1 MHTLKIHGRDNDS
14 IVLVGAPLSNLVEYV
29 RGHKQVIITDTNIA
43 RLYQKDFPSGNII
56 TLGVGE
62 ERKNL
67 DTVKYIYQQLMDFET
82 DRSTFIVG
90 IGGGVV
96 CDIAGF
102 AASTFMRGLRYGFV
116 ATSLLSQVDA
126 GVGGKN
132 GVNFAGYKNMI
143 GVVNQPEFVICD
155 PNLLNTLPPREILS
169 GLAEVVKHAVI
180 ADDRLFEFLEEN
192 FEKALQLNPKVIERL
207 VYDSAVIKSTIV
219 NQDEREQGER
229 RKLNFGHTLGHA
241 IEKMNSVSHSHGEA
255 ISVGMAIAADL
266 SVKCNR
272 LSISDNKR
280 IHNLLANFKLPIQ
293 LKFDPK
299 MLVDG
304 ITRDKKREGDMIH
317 FILLN
322 GIGDAVVEK
331 FSIQSLS
338 ELLNDLNYL
347 PDSR

>member
-1 MHTLKIHGRDNDS
+1 MYTLKIHGRDNDS
-14 IVLVGAPLSNLVEYV
+14 IVLIGARLSQLKKYV
-29 RGHKQVIITDTNIA
+29 CGDKQVIITDTNIA
-43 RLYQKDFPSGNII
+43 RLYQKDFPTGNII

-126 GVGGKN
+126 SVGGKN

-143 GVVNQPEFVICD
+143 GVFNQPEFVICD
-155 PNLLNTLPPREILS
+155 PDLLNTLPPREILS
-169 GLAEVVKHAVI
+169 GLAEVVKHAAI
-180 ADDRLFEFLEEN
+180 ADDRLFEFLEDN
-192 FEKALQLNPKVIERL
+192 FEKALQLDPAVIERL

-241 IEKMNSVSHSHGEA
+241 IEKMTAFSHGEA
-255 ISVGMAIAADL
+255 ICVGMAIAADL
-266 SVKCNR
+266 SVKCNL
-272 LSISDNKR
+272 LSTSDNKR
-280 IHNLLANFKLPIQ
+280 MHNLLSNFKLPIQ
-293 LKFDPK
+293 LKFDRK
-299 MLVDG
+299 MLMGG
-304 ITRDKKREGDMIH
+304 IRRDKKRAGDMIH

-322 GIGDAVVEK
+322 GIGEAVVEK
-331 FSIQSLS
+331 FSIQRLS
-338 ELLNDLNYL
+338 ELLKDVNYIS
-347 PDSR
+347 DSL